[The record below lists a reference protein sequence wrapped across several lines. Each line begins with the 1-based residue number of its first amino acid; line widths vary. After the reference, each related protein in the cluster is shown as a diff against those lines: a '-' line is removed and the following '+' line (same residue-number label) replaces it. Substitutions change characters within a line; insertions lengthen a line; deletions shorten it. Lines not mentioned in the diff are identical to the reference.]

1 MYRHHHR
8 RQHDGSRP
16 GRLSGDGARG
26 QLLRLQEP
34 LLRRDEE
41 VVPGHLQEL
50 GQLQCQSRATR
61 TISMLSVEFTS
72 FSSVQCQIINIIT
85 NDVFFYCTLIL

>member
-50 GQLQCQSRATR
+50 GQLQCQCRATR
-61 TISMLSVEFTS
+61 TISMVLVELSLLHLLQYS
-72 FSSVQCQIINIIT
+72 AK
-85 NDVFFYCTLIL
+85 